1 MTNVFFNIE
10 KITDVPKE
18 AFNPSPRVTSCLVRL
33 TPKKEL
39 TKTEELFQ
47 NMYKLDHKKCKN
59 AIIESLIIRDNLT
72 QKEAKEIVNG
82 LNIDETILNK
92 PFSLIKNEELET
104 LYNKLLQNN

>member
-1 MTNVFFNIE
+1 
-10 KITDVPKE
+10 
-18 AFNPSPRVTSCLVRL
+18 
-33 TPKKEL
+33 
-39 TKTEELFQ
+39 
-47 NMYKLDHKKCKN
+47 MYKLDQKKCKN

-72 QKEAKEIVNG
+72 QKEAKEIVNS